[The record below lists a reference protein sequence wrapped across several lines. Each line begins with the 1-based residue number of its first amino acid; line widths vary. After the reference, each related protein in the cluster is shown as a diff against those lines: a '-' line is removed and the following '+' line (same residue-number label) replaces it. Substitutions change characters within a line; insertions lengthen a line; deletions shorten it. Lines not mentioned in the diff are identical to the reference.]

1 MAFILIQGFF
11 PEPDPDNSLQ
21 YEKVVPQALE
31 QNVLAAMGWTTKS
44 DLLPGVTDL
53 GRNQAIA
60 VLEALNE
67 PRKEELIYCIAL
79 YRDESPS

>member
-31 QNVLAAMGWTTKS
+31 KNVLAAMGWTTTS
-44 DLLPGVTDL
+44 DLPPGVTDL

-79 YRDESPS
+79 YRDELPS

>member
-11 PEPDPDNSLQ
+11 PEPNPDNSLQ

-31 QNVLAAMGWTTKS
+31 QNVLGAMGWTTKS
-44 DLLPGVTDL
+44 DLLPGVTGL

>member
-1 MAFILIQGFF
+1 MTFMLIQGFY

-31 QNVLAAMGWTTKS
+31 KNVLAAMGWTTTS
-44 DLLPGVTDL
+44 DLPPGVTDL

-79 YRDESPS
+79 YRDELPS

>member
-1 MAFILIQGFF
+1 MTFMLIQGFY

-31 QNVLAAMGWTTKS
+31 KNVLAAMGWTTKS
-44 DLLPGVTDL
+44 DLPPGVTDL
-53 GRNQAIA
+53 ARDQTIA
-60 VLEALNE
+60 VLEALSE

-79 YRDESPS
+79 YRDELPS